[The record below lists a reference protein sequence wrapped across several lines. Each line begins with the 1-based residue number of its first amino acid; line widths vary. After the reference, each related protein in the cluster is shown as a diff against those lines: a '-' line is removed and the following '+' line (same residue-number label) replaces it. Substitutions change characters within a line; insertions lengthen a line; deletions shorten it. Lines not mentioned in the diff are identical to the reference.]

1 MLLCT
6 ALETARNFAKKIG
19 DKYYRVVSNE
29 YPSAMEA
36 IMRRLY
42 WTGSDLGFG
51 KWTFYLLMTSADFCD
66 CAVMSFI
73 FLKLLNISATILI
86 QNETRII
93 LLNRFLVLCT
103 QSKQQ

>member
-19 DKYYRVVSNE
+19 DKYCRVVSNE

-42 WTGSDLGFG
+42 WTESDLGFG
-51 KWTFYLLMTSADFCD
+51 KWTGACKKT
-66 CAVMSFI
+66 FI
-73 FLKLLNISATILI
+73 DDLCKFL
-86 QNETRII
+86 
-93 LLNRFLVLCT
+93 
-103 QSKQQ
+103 

>member
-19 DKYYRVVSNE
+19 DKYCRVVSNE

-42 WTGSDLGFG
+42 WTGLYCTGLDRIWDLGSG
-51 KWTFYLLMTSADFCD
+51 LVKKTFIDDLC
-66 CAVMSFI
+66 
-73 FLKLLNISATILI
+73 
-86 QNETRII
+86 
-93 LLNRFLVLCT
+93 RFL
-103 QSKQQ
+103 